1 MKKLEKGDIFYANLD
16 PVVGSEQNGYR
27 PVVIIQNNIGNIHS
41 PTTII
46 APITKQYLKSKKM
59 PTQVSIKAFDKIRP
73 NSIVLLEQIRTI
85 DKSRLKGF
93 VDVVD
98 KSDMKKID
106 KAICV
111 SLGINIGEV

>member
-59 PTQVSIKAFDKIRP
+59 PTQVSIKAFDKVRP

-85 DKSRLKGF
+85 DKSR
-93 VDVVD
+93 
-98 KSDMKKID
+98 
-106 KAICV
+106 
-111 SLGINIGEV
+111 